1 MVPNY
6 MVHQNKQIQ
15 TDTWFLTQVCSST
28 RV

>member
-1 MVPNY
+1 